1 MASSGT
7 ENRRIGRY
15 ELLDEIGRG
24 GMAVVY
30 RALDTALRREVA
42 LKLLHPHLA
51 DHAEARKRFEREAHA
66 VARLHHPSI
75 VEVYDY
81 ADSSADEVY
90 IVMELVEGTTLRA
103 FLNRRGGKPVLAEA
117 AALMAR
123 HVFAALAVA
132 HEQGVVHRDVKPEN
146 ILISSAGE
154 LKLSDFGIAHL
165 AGIDQM
171 TVTGQILGSPAY
183 MSPEHIEMAELD
195 ARADIFSLG
204 TLLYEMAV
212 GAMPFSGKNPHHIIK
227 RIVEGYYDHP
237 LSVNPAVGH
246 GVASIIVRCMQTQR
260 ERRYDS
266 AGAVVAELDAVL
278 AEMGIDPGDA
288 ELAAFFADPDAWEQ
302 SRRGAITTQSL
313 ALGHAARRAGRYP
326 IAMDHYNRV
335 LALEPG
341 NERALDA
348 VAGLSRRRQIR
359 RLVER
364 AALVL
369 AVVVAATAI
378 AWPIATI
385 LLDDSGGQV
394 DDGAGRP
401 HGKRAGKQPALDAG
415 KRRPD
420 AGVAGGGRTVGAD
433 GGLAAGGAKVARL
446 IMKRPMLPPKSLRE
460 VRFNPS
466 PMNVEIQIDDAKPF
480 VFMAKDRSRKLPVG
494 EHIVIFT
501 SVDPKR
507 APLRKKID
515 VAPGEGPLTVGALL
529 KWRPAH
535 LKITSNVD
543 AVVEVAGRTPGRTNA
558 FFDVSINNAASPE
571 ETINV
576 AVSAKGYVPRARKVT
591 IAAGEDVEITIDL
604 HEVPTTPAP

>member
-1 MASSGT
+1 MASNGT

-15 ELLDEIGRG
+15 KLLTEIGRG

-30 RALDTALRREVA
+30 RALDTVLKREVA

-51 DHAEARKRFEREAHA
+51 DHPEARKRFEREAHA

-81 ADSSADEVY
+81 SDSSADEVY

-103 FLNRRGGKPVLAEA
+103 FLNRRGGKPILAEA

-123 HVFAALAVA
+123 HVFTALAIA

-146 ILISSAGE
+146 ILISSGGE
-154 LKLSDFGIAHL
+154 IKLSDFGIAHL

-183 MSPEHIEMAELD
+183 MSPEHVEMAELD

-212 GAMPFSGKNPHHIIK
+212 GTMPFSGKNPHHIIK
-227 RIVEGYYDHP
+227 RIIEGYYDHP

-246 GVASIIVRCMQTQR
+246 GVASIIVRCMQPQR

-266 AGAVVAELDAVL
+266 AASVVAELDAVL
-278 AEMGIDPGDA
+278 AEMGIDPGVA
-288 ELAAFFADPDAWEQ
+288 GLAAFFADPDAWEQ
-302 SRRGAITTQSL
+302 SRRGTITTMSL

-359 RLVER
+359 RFLER

-378 AWPIATI
+378 AWPIAA
-385 LLDDSGGQV
+385 LLLRDSDEQA
-394 DDGAGRP
+394 DNGAGRSG
-401 HGKRAGKQPALDAG
+401 GKRADRHAPHRAG
-415 KRRPD
+415 KARAD
-420 AGVAGGGRTVGAD
+420 AGVAGGGRAVGRD
-433 GGLAAGGAKVARL
+433 GGVAASGSQNAPIV
-446 IMKRPMLPPKSLRE
+446 MKRPVIRLKAIRE
-460 VRFNPS
+460 VVFNPA
-466 PMNVEIQIDDAKPF
+466 PMRVEVDIDNSIRF
-480 VFMAKDRSRKLPVG
+480 VFKTTDRSRPLLVG
-494 EHIVIFT
+494 AHTVTFIPENPRLE
-501 SVDPKR
+501 S
-507 APLRKKID
+507 LRME
-515 VAPGEGPLTVGALL
+515 VNVTAGEGPLVVGGRL
-529 KWRPAH
+529 KWRPAR
-535 LKITSNVD
+535 LKIASNVD
-543 AVVEVAGRTPGRTNA
+543 AVVEVSGRTPGRTNA
-558 FFDVSINNAASPE
+558 FFDVSVENGPKEHI
-571 ETINV
+571 TV
-576 AVSAKGYVPRARKVT
+576 AVSAKGYLARAKQVN

-604 HEVPTTPAP
+604 QPAQAPAQ

>member
-1 MASSGT
+1 MASNGT

-15 ELLDEIGRG
+15 ELLGEIGRG
-24 GMAVVY
+24 GMATVY
-30 RALDTALRREVA
+30 RAMDTALKREVA

-51 DHAEARKRFEREAHA
+51 DHIEARKRFEREAHA

-81 ADSSADEVY
+81 ADASADEVY
-90 IVMELVEGTTLRA
+90 IVMELVEGTTLRT
-103 FLNRRGGKPVLAEA
+103 FLDRRGGKPLLAEA
-117 AALMAR
+117 AALLAR
-123 HVFAALAVA
+123 HVFAALAIA

-146 ILISSAGE
+146 ILIGADGA

-165 AGIDQM
+165 VGIDQM

-204 TLLYEMAV
+204 TLMYEMAV

-237 LSVNPAVGH
+237 LSVNPGVGH
-246 GVASIIVRCMQTQR
+246 GVASIIVRCMQR
-260 ERRYDS
+260 ERDRRYAS
-266 AGAVVAELDAVL
+266 AAAVVADLDAVL
-278 AEMGIDPGDA
+278 TEMGIDTGAA

-302 SRRGAITTQSL
+302 RRRGPVAEKTL

-326 IAMDHYNRV
+326 VAMDHYNRV

-359 RLVER
+359 RFLER

-369 AVVVAATAI
+369 AVVVAALAI

-385 LLDDSGGQV
+385 LLKDTDRQV
-394 DDGAGRP
+394 DGGGR
-401 HGKRAGKQPALDAG
+401 HGSKRAPTSKGDGQGDAG
-415 KRRPD
+415 PARGDRGVGSD
-420 AGVAGGGRTVGAD
+420 GGVAGGASKGAHAFPKR
-433 GGLAAGGAKVARL
+433 LAL
-446 IMKRPMLPPKSLRE
+446 RPKALRE
-460 VRFNPS
+460 VVFNPV
-466 PMNVEIQIDDAKPF
+466 PMRVEIDIDGAERF
-480 VFMAKDRSRKLPVG
+480 VFKTTDRSRSLTIGSHTVTFIP
-494 EHIVIFT
+494 E
-501 SVDPKR
+501 DPR
-507 APLRKKID
+507 LESSRKE
-515 VAPGEGPLTVGALL
+515 VNVTAGEGPLGVGARLE
-529 KWRPAH
+529 WRPAN

-543 AVVEVAGRTPGRTNA
+543 AVVEVFGRALGKTNL
-558 FFDVSINNAASPE
+558 FFDVPIEVPIDRDPR
-571 ETINV
+571 ETVKV
-576 AVSAKGYVPRARKVT
+576 AVSAKGYTARARQVT
-591 IAAGEDVEITIDL
+591 IAAGEDVEITINL
-604 HEVPTTPAP
+604 QPASGPAQ